1 LIDFN
6 AGNTILID
14 KPLEWS
20 SFHVVKK
27 IRFLTKAKK
36 VGHAGTLDPLATGLL
51 IICTG
56 KFTKK
61 LDSFQAEK
69 KTYTGTFKLGATTD
83 SYDRES
89 EENNQFDFSQ
99 ISEKDIYETAKE
111 MTGQLEQR
119 PPIYSAIKINGER
132 AYAKARRG
140 EKTVL
145 KTRIVTVE
153 SFAITKIELPF
164 VSFEI
169 VCSKGTYIRSMADD
183 FGKKLNNG
191 AYLYSLRRTKIG
203 DHDVKDAQTIEE
215 FEAFI
220 NEMKES

>member
-1 LIDFN
+1 MINFN
-6 AGNTILID
+6 EGNTLLID

-27 IRFLTKAKK
+27 IRYLTKAKK
-36 VGHAGTLDPLATGLL
+36 VGHAGTLDPLASGLL

-61 LDSFQAEK
+61 LESFQAEK
-69 KTYTGTFKLGATTD
+69 KTYTGQFKLGFTTP
-83 SYDRES
+83 SFDRES
-89 EENNQFDFSQ
+89 EEIESGDASTISESQ
-99 ISEKDIYETAKE
+99 ILEVAKS
-111 MTGQLEQR
+111 MTGELEQT
-119 PPIYSAIKINGER
+119 PPIFSAVKINGER
-132 AYAKARRG
+132 AYSKARKG
-140 EKTVL
+140 EEVKM
-145 KTRIVTVE
+145 KTRIVQIDA
-153 SFAITKIELPF
+153 FKITNIDLPY

-169 VCSKGTYIRSMADD
+169 ECSKGTYIRSMADD
-183 FGKKLNNG
+183 FGKRLGVG

-220 NEMKES
+220 KQMREA

>member
-1 LIDFN
+1 LINFN
-6 AGNTILID
+6 EGNTLLID

-27 IRFLTKAKK
+27 IRYLTKAKK

-56 KFTKK
+56 KFTKR
-61 LDSFQAEK
+61 LESFQAK
-69 KTYTGTFKLGATTD
+69 QKTYTGVFKLGATTP

-89 EENNQFDFSQ
+89 EEDAHFEFAH
-99 ISEKDIYETAKE
+99 IKDEDLYEAANA
-111 MTGQLEQR
+111 MTGELEQV
-119 PPIYSAIKINGER
+119 PPIFSAVKINGER
-132 AYAKARRG
+132 AYAKARKG
-140 EKTVL
+140 EKPVL
-145 KTRIVTVE
+145 KSRIVTIAE
-153 SFAITKIELPF
+153 FKITNIDLPF

-169 VCSKGTYIRSMADD
+169 ACSKGTYIRSMAND
-183 FGKKLNNG
+183 FGKRLKSG
-191 AYLYSLRRTKIG
+191 GYLHELRRTKIG

-220 NEMKES
+220 KKMQET